1 MVLMFHRTQLKCAS
15 FRQGPLFERCYN
27 NLVDLVLSSDWKR
40 PERICNAM
48 TKSNSLEKDWFDA
61 TFWIFLQIMQK
72 SFFSHDI
79 DRAAECGGG
88 ALCPVSPLKRGPKAS
103 KAVNLLI
110 QDCLT
115 EEMNPGRIM
124 CNKVH

>member
-1 MVLMFHRTQLKCAS
+1 
-15 FRQGPLFERCYN
+15 
-27 NLVDLVLSSDWKR
+27 
-40 PERICNAM
+40 
-48 TKSNSLEKDWFDA
+48 
-61 TFWIFLQIMQK
+61 MQK

-79 DRAAECGGG
+79 DRAAECGGGG